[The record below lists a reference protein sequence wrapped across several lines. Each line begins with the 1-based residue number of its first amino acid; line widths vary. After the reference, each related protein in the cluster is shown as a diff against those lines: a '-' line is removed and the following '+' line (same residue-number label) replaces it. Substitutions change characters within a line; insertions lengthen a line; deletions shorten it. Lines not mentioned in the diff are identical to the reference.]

1 MALENG
7 IPVDLLN
14 EPHFNDTNVI
24 DRNIRTVGKVPMDYM
39 FESIVNQK
47 LKRPRN

>member
-7 IPVDLLN
+7 IPTDLLN
-14 EPHFNDTNVI
+14 EPHFNDMNVI
-24 DRNIRTVGKVPMDYM
+24 DRNIRTIEKVPMDYM
-39 FESIVNQK
+39 FASIVTQK